1 MTYGLHRRPVYSAP
15 PSSSVMTGRSLSACT
30 GRLFPWKS
38 AVKAP
43 DRRGIDAEMNIGSTG
58 LLADGEI
65 LVHVSRRIGLWL
77 SKTDRH
83 SSGHKS
89 KTLPEKLGSPRAGVN
104 AKRSYQFFADLDLLP
119 APLILFV
126 R

>member
-1 MTYGLHRRPVYSAP
+1 MQ
-15 PSSSVMTGRSLSACT
+15 
-30 GRLFPWKS
+30 
-38 AVKAP
+38 AP
-43 DRRGIDAEMNIGSTG
+43 DRRGIDAEMNIGSAG

-65 LVHVSRRIGLWL
+65 LIHVNRRIGLWL
-77 SKTDRH
+77 STTNKH
-83 SSGHKS
+83 SGSHKS

-104 AKRSYQFFADLDLLP
+104 AKHSYQFFADLALPP

>member
-1 MTYGLHRRPVYSAP
+1 MQ
-15 PSSSVMTGRSLSACT
+15 
-30 GRLFPWKS
+30 
-38 AVKAP
+38 AP
-43 DRRGIDAEMNIGSTG
+43 DRRGIHAKMNIRSAG

-77 SKTDRH
+77 STTDRR
-83 SSGHKS
+83 SGSHKS
-89 KTLPEKLGSPRAGVN
+89 KTLPEKLGTPRAGVN